1 MIAETIKLI
10 QLDKFYK
17 VNELVE
23 IAKGECET
31 ITLKNLF
38 NKVKRKIKKGK

>member
-17 VNELVE
+17 VSERE
-23 IAKGECET
+23 EKAKGESKT
-31 ITLKNLF
+31 ITQKNLF